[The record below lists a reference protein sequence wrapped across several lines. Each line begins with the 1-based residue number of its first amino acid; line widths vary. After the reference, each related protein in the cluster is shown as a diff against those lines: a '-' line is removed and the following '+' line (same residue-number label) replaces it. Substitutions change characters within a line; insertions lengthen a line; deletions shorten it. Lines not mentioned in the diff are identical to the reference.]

1 MAVIRIAVC
10 DDEKSMAEDICK
22 RIQSYAKKHVL
33 DCEISSFDSA
43 EALLAGDQQFDVYF
57 MDIQM
62 KEMDGMQAAAIIR
75 ERSRKA
81 VIVFVSA
88 FIQYAAKG
96 YQVNAVRYVL
106 KSQLEEEFF
115 DCMDAAMESFSKEEV
130 LEIKLGTKRVLL
142 EVADIIYIE
151 NEKRKVII
159 HMQNDENETYEIYAK
174 ITELAENLHE
184 MGFIYCHAAFL
195 VNARMIIGIEQNEF
209 ILNTGVHIPISRQ
222 KYIQA
227 QKEYYFRKV
236 PSHVFRH

>member
-1 MAVIRIAVC
+1 MAVVRIAVC
-10 DDEKSMAEDICK
+10 DDEKNMAEDICK
-22 RIQSYAKKHVL
+22 RIQGYARRHII
-33 DCEISSFDSA
+33 DCGISSFNSA
-43 EALLAGDQQFDVYF
+43 EALLSSDRQFDVYF

-62 KEMDGMQAAAIIR
+62 NELDGMQAAAIIR
-75 ERSRKA
+75 DRNRKA

-106 KSQLEEEFF
+106 KSQLDEEFS
-115 DCMDAAMESFSKEEV
+115 DCMDAVMESLSKEEV
-130 LEIKLGTKRVLL
+130 LEIKVGTKRVLL

-151 NEKRKVII
+151 NEKRKVLI
-159 HMQNDENETYEIYAK
+159 HIQNDENETYEIYAK

-195 VNARMIIGIEQNEF
+195 VNARMIVGIEQNEF
-209 ILNTGVHIPISRQ
+209 ILNNGVHIPISRQ
-222 KYIQA
+222 KYTQA

-236 PSHVFRH
+236 PSHVFNH

>member
-1 MAVIRIAVC
+1 MTVIRIAVC

-43 EALLAGDQQFDVYF
+43 ETLLAGDQQFDVYF

-62 KEMDGMQAAAIIR
+62 KELDGMQAAAIIR

-81 VIVFVSA
+81 VIVFISA

-106 KSQLEEEFF
+106 KSRLEEEFF
-115 DCMDAAMESFSKEEV
+115 DCMDAVMESLAKEDV

-142 EVADIIYIE
+142 EVADIVYIE
-151 NEKRKVII
+151 NEKRKVVI

-174 ITELAENLHE
+174 ITELAKNLHE

-222 KYIQA
+222 KYTQS

-236 PSHVFRH
+236 PSHVFQH